1 MHHNARSL
9 MSKGKM
15 ENYETFFKA
24 IDNPFGILI
33 FTETWLTNDKK
44 DSCRFTGFSAIHL
57 LRPHDQTFDFKERG
71 GGISIFVREGIEYKH
86 RSDLDIVLQF
96 LECCF
101 IETSFNNKK
110 YLIAGMYRTPNTN
123 TKLFIEKFNE
133 IIEPLKSSHE
143 LIILGDFN
151 INLFNDDSNKNMFEY
166 CLQSNYLMPTI
177 LGTTRLAIKRQQN
190 GQVVTSETLI
200 DNILIKANM
209 KHISGL
215 IETEITDHFPI
226 YTSLPEVTLSAPNT
240 PTVIKYRLVNDD
252 TKRKFKYALNHTQF
266 NTCPNDEAKEVF
278 SGFNND
284 FTDLYDKH
292 FPIKSK
298 TLNYKDEKS
307 PWVTDILIQKIKN
320 RDKLYK
326 AASKKR
332 ISKDIYTNYRN
343 KLTAELKKTKAKY
356 YENEFKKNSAN
367 LKKTWS
373 IINDVL
379 KPKKVNNAI
388 NLINEHG
395 NKLQEQNVSTKF
407 VDYFTSIAEN
417 LTNQMPNSN
426 SNPKDYLTNRNP
438 NTFVYSPTTDKN
450 VSDVINDLK
459 DNGVGIYKI
468 SNSVLKYV
476 SNELSPILAQIIN
489 ICINQGYFPSELKK
503 GCITPIFKNGNKNT
517 VNNYR
522 PVCSLSPL
530 SKIIEKVVYNKM
542 INFIDKYNILTK
554 EQYGFRKNMGTD
566 TALANYIDSII
577 KNLNNNQV
585 TVSIFMDLSKAFDV
599 LNHDILKCK
608 LEHYGF
614 RNNFLQF
621 IMSFIK
627 DREYFVSANGY
638 ISHSKIVNIGVAQG
652 STLGPLFF
660 LLYINDM
667 INSADLVFSLFADDS
682 TATCTK
688 KTL

>member
-1 MHHNARSL
+1 
-9 MSKGKM
+9 
-15 ENYETFFKA
+15 
-24 IDNPFGILI
+24 
-33 FTETWLTNDKK
+33 
-44 DSCRFTGFSAIHL
+44 
-57 LRPHDQTFDFKERG
+57 
-71 GGISIFVREGIEYKH
+71 
-86 RSDLDIVLQF
+86 
-96 LECCF
+96 
-101 IETSFNNKK
+101 
-110 YLIAGMYRTPNTN
+110 
-123 TKLFIEKFNE
+123 
-133 IIEPLKSSHE
+133 
-143 LIILGDFN
+143 
-151 INLFNDDSNKNMFEY
+151 
-166 CLQSNYLMPTI
+166 
-177 LGTTRLAIKRQQN
+177 
-190 GQVVTSETLI
+190 
-200 DNILIKANM
+200 M

-215 IETEITDHFPI
+215 IEKEITDHFPI

-307 PWVTDILIQKIKN
+307 PWVTDTLIQKIKN

-332 ISKDIYTNYRN
+332 ISKDVYTNYRN
-343 KLTAELKKTKAKY
+343 KLTADLKKTKAKY

-379 KPKKVNNAI
+379 KPKKANNAI

-426 SNPKDYLTNRNP
+426 SNPEDYLTNRNP

-503 GCITPIFKNGNKNT
+503 
-517 VNNYR
+517 R
-522 PVCSLSPL
+522 
-530 SKIIEKVVYNKM
+530 M
-542 INFIDKYNILTK
+542 
-554 EQYGFRKNMGTD
+554 
-566 TALANYIDSII
+566 
-577 KNLNNNQV
+577 
-585 TVSIFMDLSKAFDV
+585 
-599 LNHDILKCK
+599 
-608 LEHYGF
+608 HYTY
-614 RNNFLQF
+614 LQ
-621 IMSFIK
+621 K
-627 DREYFVSANGY
+627 W
-638 ISHSKIVNIGVAQG
+638 
-652 STLGPLFF
+652 
-660 LLYINDM
+660 
-667 INSADLVFSLFADDS
+667 
-682 TATCTK
+682 
-688 KTL
+688 